1 MQTAH
6 EQGTLVLL
14 QNLDPSY
21 TSAEVEVILI
31 LKFIF
36 FTSLSSSIPS
46 CFTSQ
51 PCCSKT
57 LHVQFS
63 YGKVDISTPP
73 PPSLSLLAFVSRF
86 YACYAIFCHVP
97 SSGFFLLQY
106 LENALRLIIS
116 LPWIRISFG
125 KPSSKV
131 ALRR

>member
-31 LKFIF
+31 LEFIF
-36 FTSLSSSIPS
+36 FTSLSSSIPF

-63 YGKVDISTPP
+63 YSKVDISTPP
-73 PPSLSLLAFVSRF
+73 PLLFHS
-86 YACYAIFCHVP
+86 CYAIFCHVP

-116 LPWIRISFG
+116 LPWIRVSFG

>member
-73 PPSLSLLAFVSRF
+73 PLLHSWPLFLGSMLAMLFSVMFQVVVSS
-86 YACYAIFCHVP
+86 CY
-97 SSGFFLLQY
+97 ST
-106 LENALRLIIS
+106 LRMH
-116 LPWIRISFG
+116 
-125 KPSSKV
+125 
-131 ALRR
+131 